1 MPTAQVFAFFRQ
13 PAPRDWSSQDIAEF
27 YRVESVLIQAGL
39 RITSARGLSDEGDP
53 WFIFC
58 RAEDDEVIV
67 HFARIDGSYVISS
80 PAYCNNAVGRDFRS
94 LVRGLIES
102 HPMLQLRPR
111 GDNLFLH
118 PSALL
123 VVLVATALF
132 KLNPAA
138 AATLTTPDAADTAAV
153 RLRGGGLAVV
163 PAPSLAPLSEMEQGT
178 LILAAINGALTLT
191 VVAGPV
197 TSVVSAA
204 AHVPDAA
211 GPLHAT
217 VVDTAPAEA
226 FHSTLTIGTGSVTP
240 LVLQHESAAVMMP
253 VDLTN
258 QPLTFAALPSDAA
271 AVVGPVTP
279 PLPQLPLVAVE
290 PEIGVTYVSLSG
302 LPSISPADKALLQ
315 TLGLTGDVTY
325 LTELPAVFSNAVK
338 AGLHTAVHAAAAD
351 VSHATADTS
360 PAAADTPHAVAE
372 TSPVVADNTTTS
384 VPTVAPESPVTETTV
399 TAPSSTP
406 ATAPAA
412 AVPDM
417 AAVIAA
423 VVQFQAVEIHP
434 IVLLTTHAAIFY
446 DAAALASQSSTIHIQ
461 SVTYDFG
468 DGFSISLVGL
478 PTELAHAV
486 VHV

>member
-1 MPTAQVFAFFRQ
+1 MPTAQVFSFFRQ
-13 PAPRDWSSQDIAEF
+13 PAPRDWSPQDIAEF
-27 YRVESVLIQAGL
+27 YRVELVLIQAGL

-53 WFIFC
+53 WFVFC

-132 KLNPAA
+132 KLSPAA
-138 AATLTTPDAADTAAV
+138 AATPAAPDGADTAAV

-163 PAPSLAPLSEMEQGT
+163 PVPGLAPLSEMEQGT

-211 GPLHAT
+211 GPLHVT
-217 VVDTAPAEA
+217 VVDTAPAEL

-240 LVLQHESAAVMMP
+240 LALQHELAAVMMP

-258 QPLTFAALPSDAA
+258 QPLTFAALPADAA
-271 AVVGPVTP
+271 TGVGPVTSS
-279 PLPQLPLVAVE
+279 LPQLPLVAID

-302 LPSISPADKALLQ
+302 LPNISAADKALLQ
-315 TLGLTGDVTY
+315 TLGLTGNVTY
-325 LTELPAVFSNAVK
+325 LSELPPVFSNAVK
-338 AGLHTAVHAAAAD
+338 TGSHTAVHAATAD
-351 VSHATADTS
+351 VSHAVADTS
-360 PAAADTPHAVAE
+360 HAVAE
-372 TSPVVADNTTTS
+372 TSPVATDNVTTP
-384 VPTVAPESPVTETTV
+384 VPSVAPEFAATETTV

-406 ATAPAA
+406 VTAPVAA
-412 AVPDM
+412 LPDM

-434 IVLLTTHAAIFY
+434 VVLITAHAAIFY
-446 DAAALASQSSTIHIQ
+446 DAAAFATQPNAIQ
-461 SVTYDFG
+461 SVNYDFG
-468 DGFSISLVGL
+468 DGFTISLVGL
-478 PTELAHAV
+478 PAELAHAV